1 MSITILILPK
11 PSLAGAAYAFLYT
24 EHFVSQ
30 QLGPTAVVETLSPT
44 QTLVTHQLGNTYVLL
59 MFLAVGII
67 HATTEQA
74 VVRNYLFSVM
84 LCDFGHVFVCYRAM
98 GYDKFVDV
106 WNWNPLT
113 WGNVGISV
121 CYFFLRGSY
130 LIGLWDRPGAAVQ
143 RKKSSSKSE

>member
-1 MSITILILPK
+1 
-11 PSLAGAAYAFLYT
+11 
-24 EHFVSQ
+24 
-30 QLGPTAVVETLSPT
+30 
-44 QTLVTHQLGNTYVLL
+44 

-67 HATTEQA
+67 HATTEPA

-98 GYDKFVDV
+98 GCEKFFDV

-121 CYFFLRGSY
+121 CYFFLRASY
-130 LIGLWDRPGAAVQ
+130 LVGLWGRPRVASLKQ
-143 RKKSSSKSE
+143 KPKLN